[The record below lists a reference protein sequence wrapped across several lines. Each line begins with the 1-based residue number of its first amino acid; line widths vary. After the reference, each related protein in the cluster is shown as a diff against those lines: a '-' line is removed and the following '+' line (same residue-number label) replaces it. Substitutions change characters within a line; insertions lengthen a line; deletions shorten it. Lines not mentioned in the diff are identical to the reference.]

1 MNFTIN
7 ESEIDLEDDISKIR
21 ATKTFER
28 GGKETVKTVF
38 EKENEALNYT
48 RLGTATFE
56 TKDNLTDIKGIGKE
70 IERKLNEIGI
80 FTYEQISNLNNNDIA
95 KITELLKF
103 FPGRI
108 ERDDWIGQAFQ
119 LLNNHQ
125 NQN

>member
-1 MNFTIN
+1 MTHLALDN
-7 ESEIDLEDDISKIR
+7 DISSKYLI
-21 ATKTFER
+21 EH
-28 GGKETVKTVF
+28 
-38 EKENEALNYT
+38 ENH
-48 RLGTATFE
+48 
-56 TKDNLTDIKGIGKE
+56 IK
-70 IERKLNEIGI
+70 KLNEIGI
-80 FTYEQISNLNNNDIA
+80 FTYQQISNLNNNDIA